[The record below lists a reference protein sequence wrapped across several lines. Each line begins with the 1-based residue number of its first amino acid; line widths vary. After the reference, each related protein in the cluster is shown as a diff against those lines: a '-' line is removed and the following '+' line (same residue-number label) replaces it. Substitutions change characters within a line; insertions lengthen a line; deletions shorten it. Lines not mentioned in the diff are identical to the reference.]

1 MTLRPRRRNGFWLAA
16 AVLAGTMAG
25 PAPASEPPSVVVTI
39 LPVHALVAQ
48 VMGAAGEPRLLMP
61 PGASPHTFALRPS
74 VAQALAD
81 ADLVV
86 WVGPELERFFADS
99 LDTLAPDAVRLSLLR
114 DGAVATLARRE
125 GAVWEP
131 DDDAEHDDGAA
142 IDPHIWLDPAN
153 ARAIV
158 RVVAEAL
165 ARLDP
170 ERAPSYRANARTA
183 ERDLDALERE
193 IGALLAP
200 VADRPFVVFH
210 DAYAYL
216 ERRYGLSAV
225 GAIVLDAERPPSAR
239 HLIELRERIAAAGT
253 ACVFAEP
260 QFSAGLVATVVEGT
274 GASIGILDPIGAGP
288 PGPASYDRM
297 MRALADALA
306 GCLSAPGEAAN

>member
-1 MTLRPRRRNGFWLAA
+1 
-16 AVLAGTMAG
+16 MAG
-25 PAPASEPPSVVVTI
+25 PAPASEPPSVVATI

-48 VMGAAGEPRLLMP
+48 VMGAVGEPRLLVP

-86 WVGPELERFFADS
+86 WVGPELERFLADS
-99 LDTLAPDAVRLSLLR
+99 LDALAPDAVRLSLLR

-125 GAVWEP
+125 GAVWET
-131 DDDAEHDDGAA
+131 DDDATDDNADDNADANADDNDRTG

-158 RVVAEAL
+158 RAVAEAL

-170 ERAPSYRANARTA
+170 ERAPSYRANARAA

-216 ERRYGLSAV
+216 ERRYGLRAA

-239 HLIELRERIAAAGT
+239 RLIAIRDRIVAARVP
-253 ACVFAEP
+253 CVFAEP
-260 QFSAGLVATVVEGT
+260 QFPPKLVATVIEGT
-274 GASIGILDPIGAGP
+274 AARAASLDPIGAGP

-297 MRALADALA
+297 MRALAAALA